1 MNQGGRRES
10 AGRPQR
16 STNRATKEQE
26 ARLPELTRLHTEMTK
41 APSPYYSEA
50 LGAKRAH

>member
-16 STNRATKEQE
+16 STKEQE